1 MSGKVTVT
9 KGSIGI
15 SVAQYVP
22 EHSDEIGLSVGDPVH
37 VLQVYEDDWVTGYN
51 KNTKMTGLLPG
62 NFLVTEEQARLLFAS
77 GAPQTVA
84 GGQQPPAP
92 APAPAPAPVAATP
105 PAPVT
110 ANNGY
115 SSSTTAASY
124 VDNHRLSV
132 NNSSDSVPRRVAS
145 LRINPPNE
153 NVAATS
159 SSLSTIPSITVDKSS
174 PKPASLQV
182 NVAPPVVTSV
192 PGPSASSLYD
202 AAAASVREVSPA
214 AASPS
219 NSQFPPRGPSLV
231 VEQIIAKVAA
241 ANSEVGQP
249 AAVPT
254 QPANSDVVTMQ
265 NSNSTSSTQIPKDQT
280 TATPA
285 TPPAPPEPEL
295 SEEEKLDKAKEKLDA
310 LTGARLARAPIPA
323 NIGAFKISVCG
334 DSGIGKTS
342 LIHRFMMMD
351 EISEHGPLDSS
362 EKLTHELKASTIPA
376 DQLHLGEEPMNL
388 TFVDTF
394 GFGATIDAMAAI
406 EPVVAY
412 HVAQFHTTD
421 GYFTKS
427 NTAEMKGTIE
437 RFLSSGA
444 GGHTHVDLCIYGILH
459 RVKPVDIEYMRR
471 LSSVCAVVPVIF
483 KADSMKPADIFKLK
497 KKVVDE
503 LIRAKVTF
511 YSFGLDPAREL
522 LPLVNAGIPST
533 PPYAI
538 SCSPLASTKMDEF
551 DTLKTNLLYYF
562 TKEIRKVNSSMFV
575 EWRSKGAVQ
584 QQPAAAVA
592 PVQTYVP
599 AQYATPA
606 PGGAS
611 NNTSN
616 TSAAASPY
624 GSTQNLTPEQG
635 RPSDVASISSQ
646 PSSNA
651 GLMQNIVT
659 AFQGIQ
665 TSSNKHGSV
674 TLSPNQQTSPTNGA
688 DKRAGNG
695 KNMFNKFMQKIPG
708 LPSGHQSQPSTSS
721 TYTQQSPAPQYAGY
735 SAATTAPSYSG
746 YNPAATP
753 QTSTM
758 QKSPSQGQMP
768 QYYGAQTSTYQTYP
782 GTPSQPP
789 AYPTSGSPN
798 TAAQGQAQYQNYY
811 YQQQGYGQPPTT
823 QQQQPPYGGQQQGR
837 Y

>member
-77 GAPQTVA
+77 GVPQTVA
-84 GGQQPPAP
+84 GDQQAQAP
-92 APAPAPAPVAATP
+92 APAPAPAPVPAAA
-105 PAPVT
+105 PAPLKSS
-110 ANNGY
+110 NGY
-115 SSSTTAASY
+115 NSSTTGPSF

-132 NNSSDSVPRRVAS
+132 NNSADSVPTRLAS
-145 LRINPPNE
+145 LRINPPKE
-153 NVAATS
+153 NVTATS

-202 AAAASVREVSPA
+202 AAAASVREASPA
-214 AASPS
+214 ATSPS

-241 ANSEVGQP
+241 ATSEFNQP

-254 QPANSDVVTMQ
+254 QPSSQSAIVTMQ
-265 NSNSTSSTQIPKDQT
+265 NSNSSSSTQILKDQT
-280 TATPA
+280 PAAPA

-310 LTGARLARAPIPA
+310 LTSARLARAPIPA

-342 LIHRFMMMD
+342 LIHRFMTMD

-362 EKLTHELKASTIPA
+362 DKLTHELKASTIPA
-376 DQLHLGEEPMNL
+376 DQLHLGEERMNL

-412 HVAQFHTTD
+412 HVAQFRTTD
-421 GYFTKS
+421 GYFTKT
-427 NTAEMKGTIE
+427 NAVEMKSTIE

-511 YSFGLDPAREL
+511 YTFGLDPAREL
-522 LPLVNAGIPST
+522 LPLVSAGIPST

-584 QQPAAAVA
+584 QQTAAVA
-592 PVQTYVP
+592 PSQTYVP
-599 AQYATPA
+599 AQYAAPA

-611 NNTSN
+611 NNA
-616 TSAAASPY
+616 SAAASPY

-646 PSSNA
+646 PSSNT

-708 LPSGHQSQPSTSS
+708 LPSGHPSTSS
-721 TYTQQSPAPQYAGY
+721 TYAPQSPAPQYAGY
-735 SAATTAPSYSG
+735 PAATTAPSYPG
-746 YNPAATP
+746 YNAATP
-753 QTSTM
+753 QTPTM

-768 QYYGAQTSTYQTYP
+768 QYYGAQTSTYPTYP
-782 GTPSQPP
+782 GTPSSQPP

-798 TAAQGQAQYQNYY
+798 AAAQGQPQYQNYY